1 MPQGQHMEKFNF
13 ISSMT
18 EHLAWPLTCLVVL
31 LVIRKQLIALFSRLG
46 SIKHGDTEFQ
56 FSKGSEALIK
66 KEATS
71 PEVKEKIRHQQ
82 IVTTQ
87 KWETGYYTLY
97 SNGVFVQ
104 RQRIG
109 IRAGHN
115 NTKVTFPVAFP
126 NEATSIQFI
135 ASEQF
140 FVSELSVTGTLI
152 THSVSHEDR
161 QVDLILSGL

>member
-1 MPQGQHMEKFNF
+1 MEKFDF

-18 EHLAWPLTCLVVL
+18 EYLAWPLTCLVTL
-31 LVIRKQLIALFSRLG
+31 LVIRKPLIDLFSRVG
-46 SIKHGDTEFQ
+46 SIRHGDTELQ

-66 KEATS
+66 KEAIS
-71 PEVKEKIRHQQ
+71 PEVKEQIRHKQ

-97 SNGVFVQ
+97 SNGVLVQ

-109 IRAGHN
+109 ICAGQN

-126 NEATSIQFI
+126 NEVTNIQVI
-135 ASEQF
+135 ASDQF
-140 FVSELSVTGTLI
+140 FVIELSQTGAVI
-152 THSVSHEDR
+152 THSVNHKNR

>member
-1 MPQGQHMEKFNF
+1 MENFNF

-31 LVIRKQLIALFSRLG
+31 LVIRKQLIALFLRLG

-56 FSKGSEALIK
+56 FAKGSEVLIN
-66 KEATS
+66 KETTS

-82 IVTTQ
+82 VVTTQ

-97 SNGVFVQ
+97 SNGVLVQ
-104 RQRIG
+104 RVRIS

-115 NTKVTFPVAFP
+115 NTKVTFPITFP
-126 NEATSIQFI
+126 NEVTCVQFI

-140 FVSELSVTGTLI
+140 FVSELSVTGALI

-161 QVDLILSGL
+161 QVNLILSGL

>member
-87 KWETGYYTLY
+87 
-97 SNGVFVQ
+97 NGKLVIT
-104 RQRIG
+104 R
-109 IRAGHN
+109 
-115 NTKVTFPVAFP
+115 
-126 NEATSIQFI
+126 SIQTEFLFNVREL
-135 ASEQF
+135 AS
-140 FVSELSVTGTLI
+140 VLVTITLRLLSQ
-152 THSVSHEDR
+152 SHFQMKPPVFSLLR
-161 QVDLILSGL
+161 ASSFLLVN

>member
-1 MPQGQHMEKFNF
+1 MESFNF

-18 EHLAWPLTCLVVL
+18 EHLAWPLTCLVL
-31 LVIRKQLIALFSRLG
+31 LLLIRKHLTALFSRLG

-82 IVTTQ
+82 VVTTQ

-97 SNGVFVQ
+97 SNGVLVQ
-104 RQRIG
+104 RVRIG
-109 IRAGHN
+109 IRAGQH

-126 NEATSIQFI
+126 NEVTSIQFI
-135 ASEQF
+135 GGEQF
-140 FVSELSVTGTLI
+140 LVGELSATGALI